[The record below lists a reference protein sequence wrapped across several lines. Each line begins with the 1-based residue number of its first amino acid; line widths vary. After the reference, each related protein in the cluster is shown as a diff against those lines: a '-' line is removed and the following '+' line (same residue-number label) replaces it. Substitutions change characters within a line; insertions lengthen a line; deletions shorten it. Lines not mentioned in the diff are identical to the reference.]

1 MKYTV
6 KSDKPY
12 SIEIEKENNL
22 SDQFKIDVDGKSFDV
37 KIKEYHP
44 NGRIKTL
51 LVNNEVLP
59 IEVAR
64 HADGFPKMIY
74 LNGLPFDVEIE
85 KIKSVSQKAK
95 PSQRVISGDIK
106 SSLPGQ
112 VLSISVEV
120 GDEVKK
126 GQPLIIL
133 ESMKMENEILAPK
146 SGKIKV
152 VHVVPGQVLFKD
164 ELILQIE

>member
-12 SIEIEKENNL
+12 SIEIEKVNNL
-22 SDQFKIDVDGKSFDV
+22 SNQFKIDVDGKSFDV
-37 KIKEYHP
+37 KIKEYHS

-51 LVNNEVLP
+51 LVNNEVFP
-59 IEVAR
+59 VEVAR
-64 HADGFPKMIY
+64 HADGFPRKIY

-95 PSQRVISGDIK
+95 PSRRIINGDIK

-112 VLSISVEV
+112 VLSISVNV
-120 GDEVKK
+120 GDRVEKD
-126 GQPLIIL
+126 QPLVVL
-133 ESMKMENEILAPK
+133 ESMKMENEIVAPK
-146 SGKIKV
+146 PGKVKA
-152 VHVVPGQVLFKD
+152 VHVVPGQVVYKD